1 MQLTSLNL
9 RFMLMFDLP
18 VELGLGMASQKNS
31 SWKNNSNDSNTLKF
45 LLSEGA
51 LIIYKCIN
59 A

>member
-1 MQLTSLNL
+1 
-9 RFMLMFDLP
+9 MLMFDLP

-31 SWKNNSNDSNTLKF
+31 LWKNNSNDSNTLKF

>member
-18 VELGLGMASQKNS
+18 VELGLGMASQKN
-31 SWKNNSNDSNTLKF
+31 NSNDSNTLKF